1 MINHLKK
8 YQPIGCR
15 DKKTYNKLLKKGIKA
30 YFSGCITTTLDI
42 HYYQKENSRGKEILF
57 TDFTFGYFPKAD
69 IFIKNLKAYDFANVT
84 YLSHG
89 FSSNYSQIERFKIA
103 DKILKRYAK
112 ARLVITTKIHAALPC
127 LALKTPVI
135 LVNNQY
141 DNERFDGLY
150 DLLNTIGINSTNKFE
165 INININDSGLVYNSD
180 KYLKYSSK
188 LKKIMK
194 NYIKE

>member
-15 DKKTYNKLLKKGIKA
+15 DKKTYYKLLRKGIKA

-42 HYYQKENSRGKEILF
+42 HYYQKENSREKEILF

-69 IFIKNLKAYDFANVT
+69 IFIKNLKAYDFTNVT

-89 FSSNYSQIERFKIA
+89 FSSNYSHIERFKIA
-103 DKILKRYAK
+103 DKILKKYAK
-112 ARLVITTKIHAALPC
+112 ASLVITTKIHAALPC

-135 LVNNQY
+135 LVNRQY

-150 DLLNTIGINSTNKFE
+150 DLLNTIGINSSNKFE
-165 INININDSGLVYNSD
+165 INININDRGLVYN
-180 KYLKYSSK
+180 
-188 LKKIMK
+188 
-194 NYIKE
+194 